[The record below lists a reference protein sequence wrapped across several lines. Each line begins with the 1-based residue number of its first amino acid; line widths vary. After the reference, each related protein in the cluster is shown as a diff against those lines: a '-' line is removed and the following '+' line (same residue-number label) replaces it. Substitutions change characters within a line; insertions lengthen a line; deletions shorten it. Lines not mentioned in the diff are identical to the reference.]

1 MAFLSEYTTAT
12 LSIKSLC
19 PDIRLNTV
27 KYYLLTIQKFS
38 ILGDKSPF
46 EKPISKAS
54 KYNHSNML
62 FQKYKSTEM
71 KFSLLTIIFL
81 LIADLTYGQVF
92 NATSDSSDYY
102 IDVDWTLP
110 VNPCLLN
117 GSGNQYNELTTQL
130 LKNGQQIDFTTYTAA
145 DLLAIYGPPEPAIA
159 RVLKINSDFIS
170 TNFDQDPFIQN
181 MNDYT
186 VEMWFKPY
194 NGSEDLYRF
203 QPNIKVRI
211 ENYNKIYIG
220 PNSINYSFA
229 PNSWYHI
236 AMVANQSSGN
246 TQVFV
251 NGSPVGTINSF
262 YPAKDIQS
270 IGDLDMLNFL
280 LGEFRLW
287 NVKRTPI
294 QISQNLVS
302 VSSLSANLVT
312 LFKYSFFT
320 NTFVD
325 QATSTDGLVQFLSY
339 QDNSHTFELFTFIPP
354 HQPIAGTLR
363 DFVGPNQ
370 NRNYAMLV
378 FDEYG
383 SPAGGCSTLA
393 DAGSTLPVRAPQ
405 AMTVS
410 TDLLDRIS
418 LSWKNK
424 SDLATSFKIYRDGNL
439 IHTIISNIG
448 KDSTFTFQD
457 VFSATNPLSIQSGKS
472 YSYTLEMSS
481 SHVNQSWD
489 YTFGIGKTLSL
500 DFLTSVNF
508 DNRVTMSW
516 LPAAENLIDK
526 YQIFRKNKLFSVL
539 QNSTTSFVDVR
550 PHFGDSILYEL
561 KLIKND
567 SIKAIFKN
575 KGFVAPNGSLSG
587 RVVTK
592 KDLFPVENVK
602 VKVKRLSNNKIDS
615 VLTNSL
621 GIFSFT
627 GLSYGLL
634 DSFELSAS
642 KSGHSFTYPTRVIT
656 LTAANFA
663 YNDAIILD
671 SFEYVNGSAINAVN
685 LFTVTVNNFQDHP
698 LQDQVKLEWELASNA
713 PSVFVDII
721 SNGKIIFNQVVSSAN
736 FPAGLQ
742 SSYLDKEGIPNEKT
756 KYEVRIYSIQGN
768 AVSAASKDSTV
779 FFPDVSKIPIGGFPS
794 NPEIINNN
802 LTGNVSLIWAHAS
815 TNIDGFRIYRNGSL
829 IVELPHTEFTYIDK
843 TAPFNVNLFYKIT
856 AIRKLNNRTY
866 ETKIP
871 TPANQSVFNL
881 GPMPQP
887 AAVNISILYENPSIQ
902 VFWDEPVD
910 LNSNT
915 NYTGYIIYRN
925 DEEIGRVHKTLFR
938 EFYDY
943 KGFGLT
949 NVVYKVSLYRA
960 IESGEIESG
969 KTTSSSV
976 NFPVLNAAVSG
987 FSTIVSNTNG
997 TIRLFWDDITPIGY
1011 NANGILLIDNND
1023 TIARLS
1029 KFATEFIHLPNT
1041 TGSHVYKLYL
1051 FSRYEGVEYLSSSF
1065 ASTTANITIAPG
1077 TLYAPQNFMAS
1088 RDLPNHV
1095 KLCWEYLDF
1104 VQSEFEIYRNEVPIA
1119 VLPVGSR
1126 SYYDYTADPFDHSI
1140 RYRVRA
1146 KRLGVFSKYVGAS
1159 ADIIDHKMIF
1169 GSVIDSNTGLGIENV
1184 NITLNGQLSAITNEA
1199 GYYSILVPNENLF
1212 FQLRATVNYLFQQRI
1227 ISVGNQDHYR
1237 EDFNFN
1243 LPQIFSYT
1251 SNAIIK
1257 YLGVDFDIYDLTG
1270 NVHWQPT
1277 NSNYDGV
1284 EVRRGVDIIATLD
1297 KSEGNMCVDSTAV
1310 PGIEYL
1316 YQIRTYID
1324 DPERG
1329 RLFTTYDENVNK
1341 RIEYPPL
1348 SPVINLTATPLINE
1362 NAVKIQWS
1370 HLYDHADG
1378 YEVTR
1383 NGTFIKVILK
1393 DNPYTFTDTTGTAA
1407 QQYTYTLRAYKII
1420 KNQIYYSTEE
1430 NVTVIY
1436 PSAAK
1441 VKNFVLTSPSL
1452 FNTINLGN
1460 AVIPPIKLLYY
1471 FNHVLL
1477 SWEYDGAA
1485 LDGFKIYR
1493 NDELIAVLPADS
1505 TSYKDYTGTPEN
1517 LETYSIEAIIKQN
1530 GVVNTSAKV
1539 HNSIYFPKL
1548 EQPYELTV
1556 IPRPAIGDVEVR
1568 WKYLSPGIDGFKI
1581 VNNQNDTIVIDK
1593 NITISSSIFSVYI
1606 DKATYPGPSAFYKI
1620 YAFSIRNGVEYLS
1633 DVTQINNV
1641 NYPVPPA
1648 VICSASDGT
1657 YDNAVEITWSY
1668 PLDANIDGFQIS
1680 RFGPGSLMKLVA
1692 IVSKGQRKYVED
1704 FTNINPQGQYLYIV
1718 RPVRIVNGSNVEY
1731 FGAFDVGWPG
1741 KVNDIELGQFD
1752 HTTQALDVAVDG
1764 QWKVV
1769 GFPLEGIGGLIRIYK
1784 FEDNIWNQTQQIA
1797 TSNPNSWFG
1806 RSVDI
1811 SGSIILVGEPFRD
1824 NGGVT
1829 GFFQGAAYTYR
1840 LGSNGIWQQ
1849 ERFINGPPT
1858 NSLFGS
1864 DVAIDGNRFVVSSL
1878 ITHDPNLP
1886 LVDLTY
1892 QKVIQ
1897 VFNIPNNCFSGACYT
1912 SIPVNLVYKSWM
1924 APPYWRPNSLG
1935 RSISLDGDK
1944 IVVGASYGTVT
1955 NGSIT
1960 TFVGGL
1966 AYYKIVGNSVTID
1979 TILLDN
1985 ANSGFGQSVSLKN
1998 GVLAVG
2004 ARDAEA
2010 PGGLHGGKV
2019 ELYRFQTQIAKWNKI
2034 QTIYSGSPAQL
2045 ANFGSDVKLSD
2056 GFLAIGEPNRPNNA
2070 SKLFLYKENTGSNL
2084 FEKVQSPEISDFNF
2098 REEFFD
2104 SGSPDKYAAS
2114 FGFSLDLSHNH
2125 LAVLAENT
2133 SYVFDLFP
2141 IKINNFTASDG
2152 TFTDTRLTWTISGCM
2167 GCPAGYIDSIRVY
2180 RDGSLIA
2187 RLPGTATT
2195 FFDNAGNLLPGV
2207 SEAVSGKEYIY
2218 EIAAKMNADFEYA
2231 TPKAFDTGYS
2241 KRKGKFS
2248 GQVLVLGT
2256 SSPVPGVTIHLM
2268 GVDSSDY
2275 TTYEYTTTTL
2285 SDGTFVINDI
2295 YVRGGNGIIY
2305 IAKASYQDH
2314 VIMATGGNTYLFTPN
2329 AFEKT
2334 NVIFF
2339 DQTAYVV
2346 TGRIYRQGSQCN
2358 LENITVKYFQS
2369 INGVESFIDSTR
2381 TDVNG
2386 LYSIV
2391 VKPTLNNLTQIRIS
2405 VDNLQKNQEM
2415 GDTSY
2420 VQYKFSP
2427 SSKIYNNFIN
2437 FALVHKQDFIDT
2449 LTYSITLSVENTCGN
2464 PIADQPILI
2473 RIGDLDGCYEY
2484 NVQTDEFGYINLNLP
2499 PKNYIMAVS
2508 GISGSGVTN
2517 YENAGVDFLKARP
2530 VFLNLLDLHQ
2540 AAGDDTLPHIAPVK
2554 FVYHRAVSFAYTTSF
2569 NRFLCNDMQQPAI
2582 IRQGDGHSI
2591 VFILSENH
2599 RPGENCEVSD
2609 GYLIIRNSGAQK
2621 IVDTLYSQNGNF
2633 QTYLFRGGQPN
2644 LVPPH
2649 VLSISIQYF
2658 SDQGSLLGEKIIP
2671 IIVEGQRQ
2679 LPGTGVITDALTNDA
2694 GDLLMPL
2701 LVLRDPPGDGSYSS
2715 IQSGTT
2721 INKSL
2726 AFDSETTGSLGF
2738 FLDGTAA
2745 FMGGGAFGILTTG
2758 VGGGSTNSFAADF
2771 SFTTSQTFATS
2782 DSEDAIGRDANIIV
2796 GAGVSSL
2803 YGLSQLLTFE
2813 NNCTPKKEE
2822 KISFG
2827 IGGFSTTFGYTVRF
2841 IENLIQ
2847 EYKSDS
2853 IEVEMNLISL
2863 LRPDGSIY
2871 TKDEARL
2878 FFSSKIESWQQ
2889 MLHYHDVETVPHYV
2903 LCSDFSYRDSLSV
2916 NAIALYDQWRNG
2928 FCNLIG
2934 SYDGD
2939 VFTMDESIEWT
2950 PAIVAAY
2957 NNTIAFT
2964 DEIKGYYLNP
2974 IDDGDLGL
2982 SNKEITANNLSIT
2995 NQYHNTM
3002 GNLAKS
3008 AEVFDFSGGVNFER
3022 TISTQQSSST
3032 SKSFS
3037 RFFYLDAAFGAA
3049 IKAKL
3054 DLGIGVISNTVDI
3067 EAKIGVKVTTNA
3079 SISIS
3084 KSQAESNEA
3093 TISYHIYDDDP
3104 EDQIAFIA
3112 IQAPLQDQTPFF
3124 IRLGGLSSCP
3134 QEEALTINQD
3144 NAPLWIDDPEMGVII
3159 DPLSGAST
3167 ANPPPVYDVAIGNAA
3182 IFQVKLSQVNGP
3194 TNLARDATV
3203 FLDLTSN
3210 PNGAIIKIGGS
3221 NLNIV
3226 SPTFSLPATGS
3237 VIQSLTVERPQGTPF
3252 YNFSGLRI
3260 GIRPA
3265 CGGEAKYITL
3275 DVNFKSPCSKV
3286 SITKPFDG
3294 LVVRRINPNIP
3305 NNREVIPIEIRD
3317 YQSANQNLAHIQL
3330 QYKRIGAGLDWQ
3342 NVPGGLVNRQ
3352 TLVISDAG
3360 LANGQDP
3367 LYLFEWDIT
3376 GNYNLYPDGEYRVRA
3391 LAFCGVNG
3399 AEYSNESQVTLARSA
3414 LLVTGYPEP
3423 ADGIWTPGDE
3433 ISVSYS
3439 TDIDCGVY
3447 NTTGSIQNYVTLMDL
3462 TTMMPVTFTH
3472 ICQNNKLTLI
3482 PIGPMT
3488 LYDGHELRATYN
3500 NIKNI
3505 IGNIAQNVV
3514 WDFNVVTQQ
3523 VDWAEKV
3530 INVIVYENEIKTI
3543 NTALFNTAG
3552 LIVNNLTLSG
3562 GQSWLTANPAFG
3574 AVFGVPV
3581 NGLNVALTFDGNNL
3595 VAGNYT
3601 TTVTVNG
3608 MMGRNPSLIL
3618 NVQVIKPI
3626 PTFPID
3632 PSFTD
3637 SMTLVANWSF
3647 LNPYQPS
3654 TDLNDIIQVYKDGQ
3668 FRGQGK
3674 LQNQGSFYFAN
3685 IKIFGNASDEG
3696 GLLDFVIW
3704 NSDEGIAYQPVFN
3717 STWLPIPFQGG
3728 PGSSRGQLSNPEILR
3743 VDNDIYQFRRKIYV
3757 DSMNINGIKDG
3768 LSWATAFNKLEHG
3781 IAVANATDTIWMAKG
3796 TYYPSVGD
3804 RNASFIVN
3812 KSIAILGG
3820 FQSGM
3825 TSPSQRTGNDE
3836 TRLSGN
3842 IGIKATD
3849 SDNSYHVMETSG
3861 TGILLDMITL
3871 RDGMADGLT
3880 DNNDSGSC
3888 LYNTGTITLTNC
3900 IMDNGAATNKG
3911 TLMYNSGNI
3920 TINGGV
3926 FYIPNAGI
3934 ISNLYNAT
3942 GASITISQNVSILKR

>member
-1 MAFLSEYTTAT
+1 M
-12 LSIKSLC
+12 
-19 PDIRLNTV
+19 
-27 KYYLLTIQKFS
+27 
-38 ILGDKSPF
+38 
-46 EKPISKAS
+46 
-54 KYNHSNML
+54 
-62 FQKYKSTEM
+62 YKSKEM
-71 KFSLLTIIFL
+71 KFSVLTIIFL
-81 LIADLTYGQVF
+81 FIADLTYGQVF
-92 NATSDSSDYY
+92 IATSDSSDYY

-130 LKNGQQIDFTTYTAA
+130 LKNGQQIDFTTYNAA
-145 DLLAIYGPPEPAIA
+145 ELAAIYGPPEPGIA
-159 RVLKINSDFIS
+159 YVLKINNDFIS
-170 TNFDQDPFIQN
+170 TNFGTDPFIQN

-186 VEMWFKPY
+186 VEMWFKPH
-194 NGSEDLYRF
+194 NGSEDLYRI

-211 ENYNKIYIG
+211 ENYNKIFIG
-220 PNSINYSFA
+220 PNSINYSFV

-251 NGSPVGTINSF
+251 NGTSVGTINSF
-262 YPAKDIQS
+262 HPAKDIQS
-270 IGDLDMLNFL
+270 IGDIFKQNFL

-294 QISQNLVS
+294 QIFQSLQDLYGNLS
-302 VSSLSANLVT
+302 NLVT
-312 LFKYSFFT
+312 RFKANNAGNSFID
-320 NTFVD
+320 V
-325 QATSTDGLVQFLSY
+325 ATSNDGIAQILTYSN
-339 QDNSHTFELFTFIPP
+339 DSRTFEPFTYIPP
-354 HQPIAGTLR
+354 YKPITGNLR

-370 NRNYAMLV
+370 NRNYAMLI

-383 SPAGGCSTLA
+383 IPAGGCSTLM

-439 IHTIISNIG
+439 IHTITSNIG
-448 KDSTFTFQD
+448 KDSTFTFHD
-457 VFSATNPLSIQSGKS
+457 VFSAANPLSIQSGKP
-472 YSYTLEMSS
+472 YTYTLQMSS
-481 SHVNQSWD
+481 SHVSQSWD
-489 YTFGIGKTLSL
+489 YPFGIGKTLSV
-500 DFLTSVNF
+500 DFLTSDTF
-508 DNRVTMSW
+508 DDRVTMSW
-516 LPAAENLIDK
+516 LPAAGNLIDK
-526 YQIFRKNKLFSVL
+526 YQIFRKNKLFSVR
-539 QNSTTSFVDVR
+539 QNNETSFVDVR

-567 SIKAIFKN
+567 SIKAIFKD

-587 RVVTK
+587 RVITK
-592 KDLFPVENVK
+592 KDFFPVENVK
-602 VKVKRLSNNKIDS
+602 VKVKRLSNGKIDS
-615 VLTNSL
+615 LLTNAS
-621 GIFSFT
+621 GVFAFT
-627 GLSYGLL
+627 DLSYGIL

-642 KSGHSFTYPTRVIT
+642 KPGHSFTYPTRVIT

-671 SFEYVNGSAINAVN
+671 SFEYVNGSAINTVN
-685 LFTVTVNNFQDHP
+685 LFTATADTT
-698 LQDQVKLEWELASNA
+698 QDQVVLQWNLASNA

-721 SNGKIIFNQVVSSAN
+721 RNGKIIFNEVVTSAN

-742 SSYLDKEGIPNEKT
+742 SSYLDEDGVPKEET

-779 FFPDVSKIPIGGFPS
+779 FFPDVSKIPIGGFIT
-794 NPEIINNN
+794 NPETISSN
-802 LTGNVSLIWAHAS
+802 LTGNVSLNWGHTS
-815 TNIDGFRIYRNGSL
+815 TNIDGFRIYLNDSL
-829 IVELPHTEFTYIDK
+829 IVELPDTVFAFIDK

-856 AIRKLNNRTY
+856 AIRKLNDRTY

-871 TPANQSVFNL
+871 TPSNQNVINL
-881 GPMPQP
+881 GPMPKP
-887 AAVNISILYENPSIQ
+887 AAINFLFFSNDPSIR
-902 VFWDEPVD
+902 VSWDEPVD
-910 LNSNT
+910 LNNNT

-925 DEEIGRVHKTLFR
+925 DEEIARRHKSLPSFIN
-938 EFYDY
+938 DY
-943 KGFGLT
+943 EGFGLT
-949 NVVYKVSLYRA
+949 NIVYKVSLYRA
-960 IESGEIESG
+960 MESGEIESD
-969 KTTSSSV
+969 KTSSTSV
-976 NFPVLNAAVSG
+976 NFPMLTAVHDN
-987 FSTIVSNTNG
+987 FSATPNNTNG
-997 TIRLFWDDITPIGY
+997 TIHLTWDIGIGQGF
-1011 NANGILLIDNND
+1011 NINGILLIDND
-1023 TIARLS
+1023 VEIARLS
-1029 KFATEFIHLPNT
+1029 LITTQFIHLPNT
-1041 TGSHVYKLYL
+1041 SGVHNYKLYL
-1051 FSRYEGVEYLSSSF
+1051 YSLYEGVEYLSSSF

-1104 VQSEFEIYRNEVPIA
+1104 IQSEFEIYRNEVLIA

-1146 KRLGVFSKYVGAS
+1146 KLQGVFSKYVGAS
-1159 ADIIDHKMIF
+1159 ADIIGYKMVF
-1169 GSVIDSNTGLGIENV
+1169 GTVINSNTGLGIKNV
-1184 NITLNGQLSAITNEA
+1184 SIWLNLYAQNLYAITNEA
-1199 GYYSILVPNENLF
+1199 GYYSFLVPNEYLNTILI
-1212 FQLRATVNYLFQQRI
+1212 ATVIGSGSRVRNI
-1227 ISVGNQDHYR
+1227 IFGEADHYR
-1237 EDFNFN
+1237 EDF
-1243 LPQIFSYT
+1243 IFEFPEEFPYT
-1251 SNAIIK
+1251 SNAVIK
-1257 YLGVDFDIYDLTG
+1257 YLDVDIDIYDLTG
-1270 NVHWQPT
+1270 NIHWQPT

-1324 DPERG
+1324 DPEKG
-1329 RLFTTYDENVNK
+1329 RIFTDYDENVNK

-1378 YEVTR
+1378 YEITR
-1383 NGTFIKVILK
+1383 NGIFIKQILK
-1393 DNPYTFTDTTGTAA
+1393 DNPYSFTDTTGTAA

-1420 KNQIYYSTEE
+1420 NNEIYFSTEE

-1452 FNTINLGN
+1452 FNTVSLGS

-1477 SWEYDGAA
+1477 TWEYDGAA
-1485 LDGFKIYR
+1485 LEGFKIYR

-1505 TSYKDYTGTPEN
+1505 TSYKDYAGTPETD
-1517 LETYSIEAIIKQN
+1517 ETYSIEAIIKQN
-1530 GVVNTSAKV
+1530 GVINTSAKV
-1539 HNSIYFPKL
+1539 NNGITFPKL
-1548 EQPYELTV
+1548 EQPYDMSVT
-1556 IPRPAIGDVEVR
+1556 PRPAIGDVEVR

-1581 VNNQNDTIVIDK
+1581 VNAQYDTVVIDK
-1593 NITISSSIFSVYI
+1593 DIIISSSIFSVHI

-1620 YAFSIRNGVEYLS
+1620 YAFSKRNGVEYLS
-1633 DVTQINNV
+1633 SVTQINDV
-1641 NYPVPPA
+1641 NYPEPPP
-1648 VICSASDGT
+1648 VTCSASDGT
-1657 YDNAVEITWSY
+1657 YDNAVEITWTY
-1668 PLDANIDGFQIS
+1668 PLDANIDSFQIS
-1680 RFGPGSLMKLVA
+1680 RFGPGLILTSVA
-1692 IVSKGQRKYVED
+1692 TVSKGQRKYVED
-1704 FTNINPQGQYLYIV
+1704 FININPQGNYNYFI
-1718 RPVRIVNGSNVEY
+1718 RPVRIVNGSNVAYNLWTLDE
-1731 FGAFDVGWPG
+1731 GWPG
-1741 KVNDIELGQFD
+1741 KG
-1752 HTTQALDVAVDG
+1752 AL
-1764 QWKVV
+1764 
-1769 GFPLEGIGGLIRIYK
+1769 
-1784 FEDNIWNQTQQIA
+1784 NA
-1797 TSNPNSWFG
+1797 TAP
-1806 RSVDI
+1806 I
-1811 SGSIILVGEPFRD
+1811 TSILD
-1824 NGGVT
+1824 NGGVSVDKEWMVIGKPGENGFGTTHIYKYENSTWIEKQSFQAVSPVNFGFSTDISDSLLVVGGPQFNGGSGAFNIYKLGLNSTWDYLTFRT
-1829 GFFQGAAYTYR
+1829 GNIA
-1840 LGSNGIWQQ
+1840 NG
-1849 ERFINGPPT
+1849 
-1858 NSLFGS
+1858 LFGK
-1864 DVAIDGNRFVVSSL
+1864 DVAINNNRIAVIQNSANSTPNQNVFKNSLRVFEVQPGCGASACEIPVDSIYLTGMEHWSVGTPNSVDIIGEDIFVGFPFAANIENISNIIPSAGLVAHYKIDAGSVKLKQIIS
-1878 ITHDPNLP
+1878 DVP
-1886 LVDLTY
+1886 LVP
-1892 QKVIQ
+1892 K
-1897 VFNIPNNCFSGACYT
+1897 F
-1912 SIPVNLVYKSWM
+1912 
-1924 APPYWRPNSLG
+1924 
-1935 RSISLDGDK
+1935 
-1944 IVVGASYGTVT
+1944 
-1955 NGSIT
+1955 
-1960 TFVGGL
+1960 
-1966 AYYKIVGNSVTID
+1966 
-1979 TILLDN
+1979 
-1985 ANSGFGQSVSLKN
+1985 FGWDVEMSN
-1998 GVLAVG
+1998 GVLAIGSFLGTAPNG
-2004 ARDAEA
+2004 AD
-2010 PGGLHGGKV
+2010 GGKV
-2019 ELYRFQTQIAKWNKI
+2019 SLYRYNPTPQKWEKFQTLFAD
-2034 QTIYSGSPAQL
+2034 SPLQSA
-2045 ANFGSDVKLSD
+2045 AFGYAIKMNNNN
-2056 GFLAIGEPNRPNNA
+2056 LAISEYNRPNNGH
-2070 SKLFLYKENTGSNL
+2070 KFYLFQENTNTNL
-2084 FEKVQSPEISDFNF
+2084 FEIIQSPNASNSNY
-2098 REEFFD
+2098 RPEFFD
-2104 SGSPDKYAAS
+2104 SGSPDIYQTG
-2114 FGFSLDLSHNH
+2114 FGWKFDLSDNH
-2125 LAVLAENT
+2125 LAIGSN
-2133 SYVFDLFP
+2133 SNIYPFDLYP
-2141 IKINNFTASDG
+2141 IKINSFTASDG
-2152 TFTDTRLTWTISGCM
+2152 TFTDTRLTWMISCL
-2167 GCPAGYIDSIRVY
+2167 GCPADYIDSIRVY

-2187 RLPGTATT
+2187 LVPGTATS

-2207 SEAVSGKEYIY
+2207 PEAVSGKEYIY
-2218 EIAAKMNADFEYA
+2218 EIAAKINADFEYA
-2231 TPKAFDTGYS
+2231 TPKAFEKGYS

-2248 GQVLVLGT
+2248 GQVLVFGT
-2256 SSPVPGVTIHLM
+2256 SSPVPGVTIHLV
-2268 GVDSSDY
+2268 GVDSTDY

-2285 SDGTFVINDI
+2285 SDGTFVINGI
-2295 YVRGGNGIIY
+2295 YVGGMNGIIY
-2305 IAKASYQDH
+2305 HAEANYQDH
-2314 VIMATGGNTYLFTPN
+2314 EIVATGGNTYLFTPN

-2334 NVIFF
+2334 NVLFF
-2339 DQTAYVV
+2339 DQTAYVA
-2346 TGRIYRQGSQCN
+2346 TGRIYSQGSQCN
-2358 LENITVKYFQS
+2358 LENITVKYYQS
-2369 INGVESFIDSTR
+2369 INGVESFIDSTK

-2405 VDNLQKNQEM
+2405 VDNLQENQE

-2420 VQYKFSP
+2420 VQYQFSP

-2437 FALVHKQDFIDT
+2437 FAIVHEQDFVDT

-2464 PIADQPILI
+2464 AIANQPILI
-2473 RIGDLDGCYEY
+2473 RIGDLEGCYEY
-2484 NVQTDEFGYINLNLP
+2484 NVETDDNGYINLDLP

-2508 GISGSGVTN
+2508 GIVGSGVTN

-2530 VFLNLLDLHQ
+2530 VFLNLLDIHQ

-2569 NRFLCNDMQQPAI
+2569 DRFLCNDTQQPAI

-2591 VFILSENH
+2591 DFILSENH
-2599 RPGENCEVSD
+2599 RPGESCEVSE
-2609 GYLIIRNSGAQK
+2609 GYLIIRNSGAQNA
-2621 IVDTLYSQNGNF
+2621 VDTIYSQNGNF
-2633 QTYLFRGGQPN
+2633 PTYVFTGGQPN

-2649 VLSISIQYF
+2649 VLAISIQYF

-2726 AFDSETTGSLGF
+2726 AFDAEDSGSLGF

-2745 FMGGGAFGILTTG
+2745 VMGGGAFGMLTTG
-2758 VGGGSTNSFAADF
+2758 VGGGSTNNFVADF

-2782 DSEDAIGRDANIIV
+2782 DSEDAVGRDANIIV

-2813 NNCTPKKEE
+2813 NNCIPKKEE

-2827 IGGFSTTFGYTVRF
+2827 IGGFSTTFGYTVSF

-2853 IEVEMNLISL
+2853 IEVEMDAIKL
-2863 LRPDGSIY
+2863 LRPDGSLY

-2878 FFSSKIESWQQ
+2878 FFASKIESWQQ

-2916 NAIALYDQWRNG
+2916 NAIALYDQWKNG
-2928 FCNLIG
+2928 FCNMIG

-2939 VFTMDESIEWT
+2939 EFTMDESIEWT
-2950 PAIVAAY
+2950 PAIIAAY

-2995 NQYHNTM
+2995 NQYHNTL

-3008 AEVFDFSGGVNFER
+3008 AEVFDFSGGVNFDR
-3022 TISTQQSSST
+3022 TVTTQQSSST

-3037 RFFYLDAAFGAA
+3037 RFFYLDGAFGGV

-3054 DLGIGVISNTVDI
+3054 DLGIAIITNSVDI
-3067 EAKIGVKVTTNA
+3067 DTKVGVKVTSNA

-3093 TISYHIYDDDP
+3093 TISYHVYDDDP

-3112 IQAPLQDQTPFF
+3112 LQAPLQDQTPFF

-3134 QEEALTINQD
+3134 QEEALTVNQD
-3144 NAPLWIDDPEMGVII
+3144 NAPLWIDDPEMSIII
-3159 DPLSGAST
+3159 DPVTGAST
-3167 ANPPPVYDVAIGNAA
+3167 TNPPPVYDVAIGNAA

-3194 TNLARDATV
+3194 TNLTRDATV

-3221 NLNIV
+3221 DLNIV
-3226 SPTFSLPATGS
+3226 SPTFSLPASGS
-3237 VIQSLTVERPQGTPF
+3237 IIQSLTVERPLGTPF
-3252 YNFSGLRI
+3252 YDFSGLRI
-3260 GIRPA
+3260 GIQPA

-3275 DVNFKSPCSKV
+3275 DVNFKSPCSNV

-3294 LVVRRINPNIP
+3294 LVIRRINPNIP

-3317 YQSANQNLAHIQL
+3317 YQSANQNLAYIQL

-3342 NVPGGLVNRQ
+3342 NVPGGLIIRQ
-3352 TLVISDAG
+3352 TLVVSDAG
-3360 LANGQDP
+3360 LSNGQDP
-3367 LYLFEWDIT
+3367 LYFFEWDIT
-3376 GNYNLYPDGEYRVRA
+3376 GNYNLYPDGEYKVRA

-3399 AEYSNESQVTLARSA
+3399 VEYSNESQITLARSP
-3414 LLVTGYPEP
+3414 LFVTGYPEP
-3423 ADGIWTPGDE
+3423 ADGIWTPGNE

-3439 TDIDCGVY
+3439 TDIDCGILNV
-3447 NTTGSIQNYVTLMDL
+3447 TDSIQNYVTLMDL
-3462 TTMMPVTFTH
+3462 TTMMPVAFTH
-3472 ICQNNKLTLI
+3472 ICQNNKLTLV
-3482 PIGPMT
+3482 PVGPMS
-3488 LYDGHELRATYN
+3488 LYDGHELRATYH

-3505 IGNIAQNVV
+3505 VGNIAENVI
-3514 WDFNVVTQQ
+3514 WDFDVVTQL
-3523 VDWAEKV
+3523 VDWAEDV
-3530 INVIVYENEIKTI
+3530 INVTMYENEIKTI
-3543 NTALFNTAG
+3543 HTALFNTAG
-3552 LIVNNLTLSG
+3552 MIVNNLTLAG
-3562 GQSWLTANPAFG
+3562 GQLWLTANPAFG
-3574 AVFGVPV
+3574 STFGVPV
-3581 NGLNVALTFDGNNL
+3581 NGLNVAFTFDANNL

-3608 MMGRNPSLIL
+3608 MIGRNPSLIV

-3626 PTFPID
+3626 PTFPIN

-3647 LNPYQPS
+3647 LNPYNPS
-3654 TDLNDIIQVYKDGQ
+3654 TDINDIIQVYKDGQ
-3668 FRGQGK
+3668 FRGQGQ

-3696 GLLDFVIW
+3696 ELLDFVVW
-3704 NSDEGIAYQPVFN
+3704 NSDQAIAYQPVFN
-3717 STWLPIPFQGG
+3717 STWLPILFQGG

-3743 VDNDIYQFRRKIYV
+3743 VDNDIFQFRNIIYV
-3757 DSMNINGIKDG
+3757 DSLNVNGVKDG
-3768 LSWATAFNKLEHG
+3768 LSWATAFNKLEDG
-3781 IAVANATDTIWMAKG
+3781 IAVANASDTIWVAKG

-3804 RNASFIVN
+3804 RNASYIVD

-3825 TSPSQRTGNDE
+3825 TSASQRTGNDE
-3836 TRLSGN
+3836 TKLSGN
-3842 IGIKATD
+3842 IGIKATN
-3849 SDNSYHVMETSG
+3849 SDNSYHVIETSG
-3861 TGILLDMITL
+3861 TGIILDRITL

-3888 LYNTGTITLTNC
+3888 LYNIGTIILKNC
-3900 IMDNGAATNKG
+3900 KMDNGAATVRG
-3911 TLMYNSGNI
+3911 TLMYNAGNI
-3920 TINGGV
+3920 FINGGV
-3926 FYIPNAGI
+3926 FYIPTGGT
-3934 ISNLYNAT
+3934 ISNIYNAN
-3942 GASITISQNVSILKR
+3942 GASITISQNVSILKN

>member
-1 MAFLSEYTTAT
+1 M
-12 LSIKSLC
+12 
-19 PDIRLNTV
+19 
-27 KYYLLTIQKFS
+27 
-38 ILGDKSPF
+38 
-46 EKPISKAS
+46 
-54 KYNHSNML
+54 
-62 FQKYKSTEM
+62 YKSTEM
-71 KFSLLTIIFL
+71 KFSVLTILFL
-81 LIADLTYGQVF
+81 LIADLTYGQIF

-102 IDVDWTLP
+102 IDVNWKFL
-110 VNPCLLN
+110 VAPCLLD

-130 LKNGQQIDFTTYTAA
+130 LKDGQQIDFTTYTSD
-145 DLLAIYGPPEPAIA
+145 DLLAIYGPPEPDINY
-159 RVLKINSDFIS
+159 VLRINSDFIS
-170 TNFDQDPFIQN
+170 TNFGSDPFIQN

-186 VEMWFKPY
+186 VEMWFKPH
-194 NGSEDLYRF
+194 NGIEDLFRIM
-203 QPNIKVRI
+203 PNIKVRI
-211 ENYNKIYIG
+211 ENYNKIFIG
-220 PNSINYSFA
+220 PNSIDYKFVPFSD
-229 PNSWYHI
+229 YHI

-251 NGSPVGTINSF
+251 NGIFAGTINSF
-262 YPAKDIQS
+262 HPAKDIQS
-270 IGDLDMLNFL
+270 IGDFGKPNFL

-287 NVKRTPI
+287 NAKRTPF
-294 QISQNLVS
+294 QILQNLQTVNPNS
-302 VSSLSANLVT
+302 TNLVT
-312 LFKYSFFT
+312 LFKS
-320 NTFVD
+320 NIAGNNFVD
-325 QATSTDGLVQFLSY
+325 FAFSSDGLAQNLSY
-339 QDNSHTFELFTFIPP
+339 SNNSRTFEPFTYFPP
-354 HQPIAGTLR
+354 YQPIEGTLR

-370 NRNYAMLV
+370 NHNYVMLIY
-378 FDEYG
+378 DEYG
-383 SPAGGCSTLA
+383 IPGPCPPLSDS
-393 DAGSTLPVRAPQ
+393 GSTLPVRAPQ

-424 SDLATSFKIYRDGNL
+424 SDLATSFKIFRDGNL
-439 IHTIISNIG
+439 IHTITSNIG
-448 KDSTFTFQD
+448 KDSTFTFHD
-457 VFSATNPLSIQSGKS
+457 VFSAANPLSIQSGKP
-472 YSYTLEMSS
+472 YTYTLQMSS

-489 YTFGIGKTLSL
+489 YTFGIGKTLSV
-500 DFLTSVNF
+500 DFLTSDNF
-508 DNRVTMSW
+508 DDRVTMSW
-516 LPAAENLIDK
+516 LPAAGNLIDK
-526 YQIFRKNKLFSVL
+526 YQIFRKNKLYSVK
-539 QNSTTSFVDVR
+539 QNNDTSFVDVR

-567 SIKAIFKN
+567 SIKAIFKD

-587 RVVTK
+587 RVITK
-592 KDLFPVENVK
+592 KDFFPVENVK
-602 VKVKRLSNNKIDS
+602 VKVKRLSNGKIDS
-615 VLTNSL
+615 LLTNAS
-621 GIFSFT
+621 GVFAFT
-627 GLSYGLL
+627 DLSYGIL

-642 KSGHSFTYPTRVIT
+642 KPGHSFTYPTRVIT

-671 SFEYVNGSAINAVN
+671 SFEYVNGSAINTVN
-685 LFTVTVNNFQDHP
+685 LFTATADTT
-698 LQDQVKLEWELASNA
+698 QDQVVLQWNLASNA

-721 SNGKIIFNQVVSSAN
+721 RNGKIIFNEVVTSAN

-742 SSYLDKEGIPNEKT
+742 SSYLDEDGVPKEET

-779 FFPDVSKIPIGGFPS
+779 FFPDVSKIPPIYGFSSTTETMS
-794 NPEIINNN
+794 NNM
-802 LTGNVSLIWAHAS
+802 TGNVLLTWLHTS
-815 TNIDGFRIYRNGSL
+815 TNIDGFRLYRNDSL
-829 IVELPHTEFTYIDK
+829 IVELPDTVFTFIDK
-843 TAPFNVNLFYKIT
+843 TAPFDTNLFYEIT
-856 AIRKLNNRTY
+856 AIRKINDRTF

-871 TPANQSVFNL
+871 TNTNQAPVNL
-881 GPMPQP
+881 GPMPKP
-887 AAVNISILYENPSIQ
+887 LTVYISIFYETPSIQ
-902 VFWDEPVD
+902 VFWDEPVN
-910 LNSNT
+910 LNNNT

-925 DEEIGRVHKTLFR
+925 NEEIGRVPKEHFR

-949 NVVYKVSLYRA
+949 NVVYRVSLYRA
-960 IESGEIESG
+960 MESGEIESD
-969 KTTSSSV
+969 KTTSTSV

-987 FSTIVSNTNG
+987 FSTIVNNTNG
-997 TIRLFWDDITPIGY
+997 TIHLLWDDITPIGF
-1011 NANGILLIDNND
+1011 NATGILLIDNND

-1029 KFATEFIHLPNT
+1029 KFATEFIHVPNT
-1041 TGSHVYKLYL
+1041 SGSHVYKLYL
-1051 FSRYEGVEYLSSSF
+1051 FSLYEGVEYLSSSF
-1065 ASTTANITIAPG
+1065 ASTTANITIATG

-1104 VQSEFEIYRNEVPIA
+1104 VQSEFEIYRNQVLIA

-1146 KRLGVFSKYVGAS
+1146 KIQGVFSKYVGAS
-1159 ADIIDHKMIF
+1159 ADIIDYKMIF
-1169 GSVIDSNTGLGIENV
+1169 GSVTDSNTGLGIENV
-1184 NITLNGQLSAITNEA
+1184 IITLNGQLSAITNEA
-1199 GYYSILVPNENLF
+1199 GYYSILVPNEYPF

-1227 ISVGNQDHYR
+1227 ILVGDQDHYR

-1243 LPQIFSYT
+1243 SPQIFPYT
-1251 SNAIIK
+1251 SNAVIK
-1257 YLGVDFDIYDLTG
+1257 YLDVDIDIYDLTG
-1270 NVHWQPT
+1270 NIHWQAS
-1277 NSNYDGV
+1277 NGNYDGV
-1284 EVRRGVDIIATLD
+1284 EVRRGVDLIATLD

-1329 RLFTTYDENVNK
+1329 RIFTTYDVNENK
-1341 RIEYPPL
+1341 RILNPPL

-1378 YEVTR
+1378 YAITR
-1383 NGTFIKVILK
+1383 NGIFIKEILK

-1420 KNQIYYSTEE
+1420 NNEIYFSTEE

-1452 FNTINLGN
+1452 FNTVSLGS
-1460 AVIPPIKLLYY
+1460 AVVPPIKPLYY

-1485 LDGFKIYR
+1485 LEGFKIYR

-1505 TSYKDYTGTPEN
+1505 TSYKDYAGTPETD
-1517 LETYSIEAIIKQN
+1517 ETYSIEAIIKQN

-1539 HNSIYFPKL
+1539 NNSITFPKL
-1548 EQPYELTV
+1548 EQPYDMSVT
-1556 IPRPAIGDVEVR
+1556 PRPAIGDVEVR

-1581 VNNQNDTIVIDK
+1581 VNAQYDTVVIDK
-1593 NITISSSIFSVYI
+1593 DIIISSSIFSVHI
-1606 DKATYPGPSAFYKI
+1606 DKATYPGPAFFYKI
-1620 YAFSIRNGVEYLS
+1620 YAFSKRNGVEYLS
-1633 DVTQINNV
+1633 SVTQINNA
-1641 NYPVPPA
+1641 NYPEPPA
-1648 VICSASDGT
+1648 VTCSASDGT
-1657 YDNAVEITWSY
+1657 YYNAVEITWTY
-1668 PLDANIDGFQIS
+1668 PLDANIDSFQIS
-1680 RFGPGSLMKLVA
+1680 RLGPGFYNTSVA
-1692 IVSKGQRKYVED
+1692 TVSKGQRKYVED
-1704 FTNINPQGQYLYIV
+1704 FTNINPQGGYVYYV
-1718 RPVRIVNGSNVEY
+1718 RPVRIVYGSNVAY
-1731 FGAFDVGWPG
+1731 DQFIPDVGWPG
-1741 KVNDIELGQFD
+1741 KDDLNSTAPI
-1752 HTTQALDVAVDG
+1752 
-1764 QWKVV
+1764 
-1769 GFPLEGIGGLIRIYK
+1769 
-1784 FEDNIWNQTQQIA
+1784 
-1797 TSNPNSWFG
+1797 TS
-1806 RSVDI
+1806 
-1811 SGSIILVGEPFRD
+1811 ILD
-1824 NGGVT
+1824 NGGVSVDKDWMVIGKPGEN
-1829 GFFQGAAYTYR
+1829 GFGKTHIYKYENSTWIEKQSFPAFSAVNFGFSTDISDSLLVVGAPTFPDKGAFNVYK
-1840 LGSNGIWQQ
+1840 LGANSTWDYLTFYAGGTN
-1849 ERFINGPPT
+1849 N
-1858 NSLFGS
+1858 NSLGK
-1864 DVAIDGNRFVVSSL
+1864 DVAISNNRIAVMGS
-1878 ITHDPNLP
+1878 
-1886 LVDLTY
+1886 Y
-1892 QKVIQ
+1892 QFWSPSQ
-1897 VFNIPNNCFSGACYT
+1897 NVF
-1912 SIPVNLVYKSWM
+1912 K
-1924 APPYWRPNSLG
+1924 NSLRVFEIPPG
-1935 RSISLDGDK
+1935 CNASGCVQEFPVDSIYLNGMENWTVDRAESID
-1944 IVVGASYGTVT
+1944 IVGEDIFIGFPNATNNSIGVTTGLVGH
-1955 NGSIT
+1955 
-1960 TFVGGL
+1960 
-1966 AYYKIVGNSVTID
+1966 YKIEGGIVRLKHIIPGNASFPD
-1979 TILLDN
+1979 YFGLDVEM
-1985 ANSGFGQSVSLKN
+1985 AN
-1998 GVLAVG
+1998 GVLAIGSSHG
-2004 ARDAEA
+2004 AA
-2010 PGGLHGGKV
+2010 PNGIHSGKV
-2019 ELYRFQTQIAKWNKI
+2019 TLYRFGPINNNPPAWYAFQTLYPDVPVHHGFFGR
-2034 QTIYSGSPAQL
+2034 TIKMNG
-2045 ANFGSDVKLSD
+2045 NN
-2056 GFLAIGEPNRPNNA
+2056 LAISEYNRPNNG
-2070 SKLFLYKENTGSNL
+2070 SNFYLFKENPNTNL
-2084 FEKVQSPEISDFNF
+2084 FEILQSPNPGNSNY
-2098 REEFFD
+2098 RPEFFD
-2104 SGSPDKYAAS
+2104 SGSPDIYQTG
-2114 FGFSLDLSHNH
+2114 FGNKFDISDNH
-2125 LAVLAENT
+2125 LAIGSNSNV
-2133 SYVFDLFP
+2133 YPFDLFP
-2141 IKINNFTASDG
+2141 VKIINFTASDG
-2152 TFTDTRLTWTISGCM
+2152 TFNDTKLSWNIDDCL
-2167 GCPAGYIDSIRVY
+2167 GCPVDYIDSIRVY
-2180 RDGSLIA
+2180 RNASLIA
-2187 RLPGTATT
+2187 LVPGTATS

-2207 SEAVSGKEYIY
+2207 PEAVSGKEYIY
-2218 EIAAKMNADFEYA
+2218 EIAAKINADFEYA
-2231 TPKAFDTGYS
+2231 TPKAFEKGYS

-2248 GQVLVLGT
+2248 GQVLVFGT
-2256 SSPVPGVTIHLM
+2256 SSPVPGVTIHLV
-2268 GVDSSDY
+2268 GVDSTDY

-2285 SDGTFVINDI
+2285 SDGTFVINGI
-2295 YVRGGNGIIY
+2295 YVGGMNGIIY
-2305 IAKASYQDH
+2305 HAEANYQDH
-2314 VIMATGGNTYLFTPN
+2314 EIVATGGNTYLFTPN

-2334 NVIFF
+2334 NVLFF
-2339 DQTAYVV
+2339 DQTAYVA
-2346 TGRIYRQGSQCN
+2346 TGRIYSQGSQCN
-2358 LENITVKYFQS
+2358 LENITVKYYQS
-2369 INGVESFIDSTR
+2369 INGVESFIDSTK

-2405 VDNLQKNQEM
+2405 VDNLQENQE

-2420 VQYKFSP
+2420 VQYQFSP

-2437 FALVHKQDFIDT
+2437 FAIVHEQDFVDT

-2464 PIADQPILI
+2464 AIANQPILI
-2473 RIGDLDGCYEY
+2473 RIGDLEGCYEY
-2484 NVQTDEFGYINLNLP
+2484 NVETDDNGYINLDLP

-2508 GISGSGVTN
+2508 GIVGSGVTN

-2530 VFLNLLDLHQ
+2530 VFLNLLDIHQ

-2569 NRFLCNDMQQPAI
+2569 DRFLCNDTQQPAI

-2591 VFILSENH
+2591 DFILSENH
-2599 RPGENCEVSD
+2599 RPGESCEVSE
-2609 GYLIIRNSGAQK
+2609 GYLIIRNSGAQNA
-2621 IVDTLYSQNGNF
+2621 IDTIYSQNGNF
-2633 QTYLFRGGQPN
+2633 PTYVFTGGQPN

-2649 VLSISIQYF
+2649 VLAISIQYF

-2726 AFDSETTGSLGF
+2726 AFDAEDSGSLGF

-2745 FMGGGAFGILTTG
+2745 VMGGGAFGMLTTG
-2758 VGGGSTNSFAADF
+2758 VGGGSTNNFVADF

-2813 NNCTPKKEE
+2813 NNCIPKKEE

-2827 IGGFSTTFGYTVRF
+2827 IGGFSTTFGYTVSF

-2853 IEVEMNLISL
+2853 IEVEMDAIKL
-2863 LRPDGSIY
+2863 LRPDGSLY

-2878 FFSSKIESWQQ
+2878 FFASKIESWQQ

-2916 NAIALYDQWRNG
+2916 NAIALYDQWKNG
-2928 FCNLIG
+2928 FCNMIG

-2939 VFTMDESIEWT
+2939 EFTMDESIEWT
-2950 PAIVAAY
+2950 PAIIAAY

-2995 NQYHNTM
+2995 NQYHNTL

-3008 AEVFDFSGGVNFER
+3008 AEVFDFSGGVNFDR
-3022 TISTQQSSST
+3022 TVTTQQSSST

-3037 RFFYLDAAFGAA
+3037 RFFYLDGAFGGV

-3054 DLGIGVISNTVDI
+3054 DLGIAIITNSVDI
-3067 EAKIGVKVTTNA
+3067 DTKVGVKVTSNA

-3093 TISYHIYDDDP
+3093 TISYHVYDDDP

-3112 IQAPLQDQTPFF
+3112 LQAPLQDQTPFF

-3134 QEEALTINQD
+3134 QEEALTVNQD
-3144 NAPLWIDDPEMGVII
+3144 NAPLWIDDPEMSIII
-3159 DPLSGAST
+3159 DPVTGAST
-3167 ANPPPVYDVAIGNAA
+3167 TNPPPVYDVAIGNAA

-3194 TNLARDATV
+3194 TNLTRDATV

-3221 NLNIV
+3221 DLNIV
-3226 SPTFSLPATGS
+3226 SPTFSLPASGS
-3237 VIQSLTVERPQGTPF
+3237 IIQSLTVERPLGTPF
-3252 YNFSGLRI
+3252 YDFSGLRI
-3260 GIRPA
+3260 GIQPA

-3275 DVNFKSPCSKV
+3275 DVNFKSPCSNV

-3294 LVVRRINPNIP
+3294 LVIRRINPNIP

-3317 YQSANQNLAHIQL
+3317 YQSANQNLAYIQL

-3352 TLVISDAG
+3352 TLVITDAG
-3360 LANGQDP
+3360 LSNGQDP
-3367 LYLFEWDIT
+3367 LYFFEWDIT
-3376 GNYNLYPDGEYRVRA
+3376 GNYNLYPDGEYKIRA
-3391 LAFCGVNG
+3391 LAFCGVSG
-3399 AEYSNESQVTLARSA
+3399 VEYSNESQITLARSP
-3414 LLVTGYPEP
+3414 LFVTGYPEP
-3423 ADGIWTPGDE
+3423 ADGIWTPGNE

-3439 TDIDCGVY
+3439 TDIDCGILNV
-3447 NTTGSIQNYVTLMDL
+3447 TDSIQNYVTLMDL
-3462 TTMMPVTFTH
+3462 TTMMPVAFTH
-3472 ICQNNKLTLI
+3472 ICQNNKLTI
-3482 PIGPMT
+3482 VPAGPMSA
-3488 LYDGHELRATYN
+3488 YDGHELRATYH

-3505 IGNIAQNVV
+3505 VGNIAENVI
-3514 WDFNVVTQQ
+3514 WDFDVVTQP
-3523 VDWAEKV
+3523 VDWAEDV
-3530 INVIVYENEIKTI
+3530 INVTIYENEIKTI
-3543 NTALFNTAG
+3543 HTALFNTAG
-3552 LIVNNLTLSG
+3552 MIVNNLTLSG
-3562 GQSWLTANPAFG
+3562 GQPWLTANPSFG
-3574 AVFGVPV
+3574 LPFGVPT
-3581 NGLNVALTFDGNNL
+3581 NGLNVAFTFDGNNL

-3608 MMGRNPSLIL
+3608 MMGRNPSLIV

-3626 PTFPID
+3626 PTFPIN

-3647 LNPYQPS
+3647 LNPYNPS
-3654 TDLNDIIQVYKDGQ
+3654 TDINDIIQVYKDGQ

-3674 LQNQGSFYFAN
+3674 IQNQGSFFFAN
-3685 IKIFGNASDEG
+3685 IKIFGNASDENE
-3696 GLLDFVIW
+3696 LLDFVIW
-3704 NSDEGIAYQPVFN
+3704 NSDEGVAYQPVFN

-3743 VDNDIYQFRRKIYV
+3743 VDNDIFQFRNIIYV
-3757 DSMNINGIKDG
+3757 DSLNVNGVKDG
-3768 LSWATAFNKLEHG
+3768 LSWATAFNKLEDG
-3781 IAVANATDTIWMAKG
+3781 IAVANASDTIWVAKG

-3804 RNASFIVN
+3804 RNASYIVD

-3820 FQSGM
+3820 FQNGM
-3825 TSPSQRTGNDE
+3825 TSSSQRTGNDE
-3836 TRLSGN
+3836 TKLSGN
-3842 IGIKATD
+3842 VGIKATN

-3861 TGILLDMITL
+3861 TGILLDRITI

-3900 IMDNGAATNKG
+3900 IMDKGAATVKG

-3920 TINGGV
+3920 FINGGV
-3926 FYIPNAGI
+3926 FYIPTGGT
-3934 ISNLYNAT
+3934 ISNIYNSNGAT
-3942 GASITISQNVSILKR
+3942 ITISQNVSILKN

>member
-1 MAFLSEYTTAT
+1 
-12 LSIKSLC
+12 
-19 PDIRLNTV
+19 
-27 KYYLLTIQKFS
+27 
-38 ILGDKSPF
+38 
-46 EKPISKAS
+46 
-54 KYNHSNML
+54 
-62 FQKYKSTEM
+62 M
-71 KFSLLTIIFL
+71 KFSVLTILFFF
-81 LIADLTYGQVF
+81 IADLTYGQVF
-92 NATSDSSDYY
+92 NAASDSSDYY

-110 VNPCLLN
+110 VDPCLLDGN
-117 GSGNQYNELTTQL
+117 GYRYNELTTQL

-145 DLLAIYGPPEPAIA
+145 DLLSIYGPNEPIINY
-159 RVLKINSDFIS
+159 VLKINNDFIS
-170 TNFDQDPFIQN
+170 TNFGSDPFIQN

-186 VEMWFKPY
+186 VEMWFKPH
-194 NGSEDLYRF
+194 NGSEDLYRI

-211 ENYNKIYIG
+211 ENYNKIFIG
-220 PNSINYSFA
+220 PNSINYSFV
-229 PNSWYHI
+229 PNSWCHI

-251 NGSPVGTINSF
+251 NGSSVGTINSF
-262 YPAKDIQS
+262 HPAKDIQS
-270 IGDLDMLNFL
+270 IGDFFKQNFL

-287 NVKRTPI
+287 NVKRTPF
-294 QISQNLVS
+294 QILQSLGS
-302 VSSLSANLVT
+302 VSTLSTNLVT
-312 LFKYSFFT
+312 IFKYSFST

-325 QATSTDGLVQFLSY
+325 LAFSTDGLAQNLSY
-339 QDNSHTFELFTFIPP
+339 ANNSHTIEPFTYIPP
-354 HQPIAGTLR
+354 YKPITGTLR
-363 DFVGPNQ
+363 DYVGPNQ
-370 NRNYAMLV
+370 NHNYAMLV
-378 FDEYG
+378 YDAYG
-383 SPAGGCSTLA
+383 IPAGSCSPLT

-405 AMTVS
+405 QMSVS
-410 TDLLDRIS
+410 TNLLDRVTMT
-418 LSWKNK
+418 WKNK
-424 SDLATSFKIYRDGNL
+424 SDLATSFRVYRDGIL

-448 KDSTFTFQD
+448 KDSTFTFHD
-457 VFSATNPLSIQSGKS
+457 VFSATNPLSIQSGKT
-472 YSYTLEMSS
+472 YTYTLQMSS

-489 YTFGIGKTLSL
+489 YTFGIGKTLSV
-500 DFLTSVNF
+500 DFLTSDNF
-508 DNRVTMSW
+508 DDRVTMSW
-516 LPAAENLIDK
+516 LPASGNLIDK
-526 YQIFRKNKLFSVL
+526 YQIFRKNKLFSVR
-539 QNSTTSFVDVR
+539 QNNETSFVDVR

-567 SIKAIFKN
+567 SIKAIFKD

-592 KDLFPVENVK
+592 NDFFPVANVM
-602 VKVKRLSNNKIDS
+602 VKVKRLSNGKIDS
-615 VLTNSL
+615 LLTNAS
-621 GIFSFT
+621 GVFDFT
-627 GLSYGLL
+627 GLSYGIV

-642 KSGHSFTYPTRVIT
+642 KSGHGFTYPTRVIT
-656 LTAANFA
+656 LTAGNFA

-671 SFEYVNGSAINAVN
+671 SFEYVNGSANNTVN
-685 LFTVTVNNFQDHP
+685 LFTATADTT
-698 LQDQVKLEWELASNA
+698 QDQVLLEWELASNA

-721 SNGKIIFNQVVSSAN
+721 RNGKIIFNEVVTSAN

-756 KYEVRIYSIQGN
+756 KYEVRIYNIQGN
-768 AVSAASKDSTV
+768 AVSAASKDSTL
-779 FFPDVSKIPIGGFPS
+779 FFPDVSKIPLGDLS
-794 NPEIINNN
+794 VAPETVSSN
-802 LTGNVSLIWAHAS
+802 LTGNVSITWSHTS
-815 TNIDGFRIYRNGSL
+815 TNIDGFRLYRNDSL
-829 IVELPHTEFTYIDK
+829 IVELPDSIFAYIDK

-856 AIRKLNNRTY
+856 AIRKINNRTY

-871 TPANQSVFNL
+871 TNTNPAFINL
-881 GPMPQP
+881 GPMPKP
-887 AAVNISILYENPSIQ
+887 AAINFLFFSNDPSIR
-902 VFWDEPVD
+902 VSWDEPVN
-910 LNSNT
+910 LNNNT

-925 DEEIGRVHKTLFR
+925 DEEIARRHKSLPS
-938 EFYDY
+938 YINDY
-943 KGFGLT
+943 EGFGLT
-949 NVVYKVSLYRA
+949 NIVYKVSLYRA
-960 IESGEIESG
+960 MESGEIESD
-969 KTTSSSV
+969 KTSSASV
-976 NFPVLNAAVSG
+976 NFPVLTAVHDN
-987 FSTIVSNTNG
+987 FSATPNNTNG
-997 TIRLFWDDITPIGY
+997 TIHLTWDIGIGQGF
-1011 NANGILLIDNND
+1011 NINGILLIDND
-1023 TIARLS
+1023 VEIARLS
-1029 KFATEFIHLPNT
+1029 LITTQFIHLPNT
-1041 TGSHVYKLYL
+1041 SGVHNYKLYL
-1051 FSRYEGVEYLSSSF
+1051 YSLYEGVEYLSSSF

-1104 VQSEFEIYRNEVPIA
+1104 IQSEFEIYRNEVLIA

-1146 KRLGVFSKYVGAS
+1146 KLQGVFSKYVGAS
-1159 ADIIDHKMIF
+1159 ADIIGYKMVF
-1169 GSVIDSNTGLGIENV
+1169 GTVINSNTGLGIKNV
-1184 NITLNGQLSAITNEA
+1184 SIWLNLYAQNLYAITNEA
-1199 GYYSILVPNENLF
+1199 GYYSFLVPNEYLNTILI
-1212 FQLRATVNYLFQQRI
+1212 ATVIGSGSGVRNI
-1227 ISVGNQDHYR
+1227 IFGEADHYR
-1237 EDFNFN
+1237 EDF
-1243 LPQIFSYT
+1243 IFEFPEEFPYT
-1251 SNAIIK
+1251 SNAVIK
-1257 YLGVDFDIYDLTG
+1257 YLDVDIDIYDLTG
-1270 NVHWQPT
+1270 NIHWQPT

-1324 DPERG
+1324 DPEKG
-1329 RLFTTYDENVNK
+1329 RIFTDYDENVNK

-1378 YEVTR
+1378 YEITR
-1383 NGTFIKVILK
+1383 NGIFIKQILK

-1420 KNQIYYSTEE
+1420 NNEIYFSTEE

-1452 FNTINLGN
+1452 FNTVSLGS

-1477 SWEYDGAA
+1477 TWEYDGAA
-1485 LDGFKIYR
+1485 LEGFKIYR

-1505 TSYKDYTGTPEN
+1505 TSYKDYAGTPETD
-1517 LETYSIEAIIKQN
+1517 ETYSIEAIIKQN
-1530 GVVNTSAKV
+1530 GVINTSAKV
-1539 HNSIYFPKL
+1539 NNGITFPKL
-1548 EQPYELTV
+1548 EQPYDMSVT
-1556 IPRPAIGDVEVR
+1556 PRPAIGDVEVR

-1581 VNNQNDTIVIDK
+1581 VNAQYDTVVIDK
-1593 NITISSSIFSVYI
+1593 DIIISSSIFSVHI

-1620 YAFSIRNGVEYLS
+1620 YAFSKRNGVEYLS
-1633 DVTQINNV
+1633 SVTQINDV
-1641 NYPVPPA
+1641 NYPEPPP
-1648 VICSASDGT
+1648 VTCSASDGT
-1657 YDNAVEITWSY
+1657 YDNAVEITWTY
-1668 PLDANIDGFQIS
+1668 PLDANIDSFQIS
-1680 RFGPGSLMKLVA
+1680 RFGPGLILTSVA
-1692 IVSKGQRKYVED
+1692 TVSKGQRKYVED
-1704 FTNINPQGQYLYIV
+1704 FININPQGNYNYFI
-1718 RPVRIVNGSNVEY
+1718 RPVRIVNGSNVAYNLWTLDE
-1731 FGAFDVGWPG
+1731 GWPG
-1741 KVNDIELGQFD
+1741 KG
-1752 HTTQALDVAVDG
+1752 AL
-1764 QWKVV
+1764 
-1769 GFPLEGIGGLIRIYK
+1769 
-1784 FEDNIWNQTQQIA
+1784 NA
-1797 TSNPNSWFG
+1797 TAP
-1806 RSVDI
+1806 I
-1811 SGSIILVGEPFRD
+1811 TSILD
-1824 NGGVT
+1824 NGGVSVDKEWMVIGKPGEN
-1829 GFFQGAAYTYR
+1829 GFGTTHIYKHENSTWIEKQSFQAVSPVNFGFSTDISDSLLVVGALT
-1840 LGSNGIWQQ
+1840 L
-1849 ERFINGPPT
+1849 PPKGAFNVYKLDANSVWNFFT
-1858 NSLFGS
+1858 FYAGHTNDNSLGK
-1864 DVAIDGNRFVVSSL
+1864 DVAISNNRIAVMGSYQFWTPSQNVFKNSLRVFEIPPGCNSSFCVL
-1878 ITHDPNLP
+1878 EIPVDSIYLTGMENWTVDRAESIDIVGEDIFIGFPNA
-1886 LVDLTY
+1886 T
-1892 QKVIQ
+1892 
-1897 VFNIPNNCFSGACYT
+1897 NT
-1912 SIPVNLVYKSWM
+1912 SIGVTTGLV
-1924 APPYWRPNSLG
+1924 AH
-1935 RSISLDGDK
+1935 
-1944 IVVGASYGTVT
+1944 
-1955 NGSIT
+1955 
-1960 TFVGGL
+1960 
-1966 AYYKIVGNSVTID
+1966 YKIEGGMVRLKHIIPGNASFPD
-1979 TILLDN
+1979 L
-1985 ANSGFGQSVSLKN
+1985 FGWDVEMAN
-1998 GVLAVG
+1998 GVLAIGSVYG
-2004 ARDAEA
+2004 AA
-2010 PGGLHGGKV
+2010 PNGIHGGKV
-2019 ELYRFQTQIAKWNKI
+2019 TLYRFGPINNNPSAWYAFQTLYPDVPVHHGFFGR
-2034 QTIYSGSPAQL
+2034 TIKMNG
-2045 ANFGSDVKLSD
+2045 NN
-2056 GFLAIGEPNRPNNA
+2056 LAISEYNRPNN
-2070 SKLFLYKENTGSNL
+2070 GSNFYLFQKDPYSDL
-2084 FEKVQSPEISDFNF
+2084 FEILQSPNPGNSNY
-2098 REEFFD
+2098 RSAFFD
-2104 SGSPDKYAAS
+2104 SGSPDIYQTG
-2114 FGFSLDLSHNH
+2114 FGNKFDLSDNH
-2125 LAVLAENT
+2125 LAIGSISNV
-2133 SYVFDLFP
+2133 YPFDLFP
-2141 IKINNFTASDG
+2141 VKIINFTASDG
-2152 TFTDTRLTWTISGCM
+2152 TFNDTKLSWNIDDCL
-2167 GCPAGYIDSIRVY
+2167 GCPADYIDSIRVY

-2187 RLPGTATT
+2187 RLPGTATS

-2207 SEAVSGKEYIY
+2207 PEAVSGKEYIY
-2218 EIAAKMNADFEYA
+2218 EIAAKINADFEYA
-2231 TPKAFDTGYS
+2231 TPKSFDTGYS

-2248 GQVLVLGT
+2248 GQVLVFGT
-2256 SSPVPGVTIHLM
+2256 SSPVPGVTINLM
-2268 GVDSSDY
+2268 GVDSTDY

-2285 SDGTFVINDI
+2285 SDGTFIINDI
-2295 YVRGGNGIIY
+2295 YVGGGNGIIY
-2305 IAKASYQDH
+2305 IAEASYQDH
-2314 VIMATGGNTYLFTPN
+2314 EIIATGGDTYLFTPN

-2334 NVIFF
+2334 NVLFF
-2339 DQTAYVV
+2339 DQTAYLV
-2346 TGRIYRQGSQCN
+2346 TGRIYRQGSLCN
-2358 LENITVKYFQS
+2358 LENIIVNYYQS
-2369 INGVESFIDSTR
+2369 INGVESFMDSTR

-2386 LYSIV
+2386 FYSIV
-2391 VKPTLNNLTQIRIS
+2391 VMPTLNNLTQIRIS
-2405 VDNLQKNQEM
+2405 VDNLQENQEE

-2420 VQYKFSP
+2420 VQYQFSP

-2437 FALVHKQDFIDT
+2437 FAIVNKQDFVDT

-2464 PIADQPILI
+2464 AIANQPILI

-2484 NVQTDEFGYINLNLP
+2484 EVQTDDFGYINLDLP
-2499 PKNYIMAVS
+2499 PKNYIMAVT
-2508 GISGSGVTN
+2508 GIVGSGVTN

-2530 VFLNLLDLHQ
+2530 VFLNLLDIHQ
-2540 AAGDDTLPHIAPVK
+2540 AAGDDTLPYIAPVK

-2569 NRFLCNDMQQPAI
+2569 DRFLCNDTQQPAI

-2591 VFILSENH
+2591 DFILSENH
-2599 RPGENCEVSD
+2599 RPGESCEVSE
-2609 GYLIIRNSGAQK
+2609 GYLIIRNSGAQNA
-2621 IVDTLYSQNGNF
+2621 IETIYSQNGNF
-2633 QTYLFRGGQPN
+2633 PTYVFRGGQPN

-2649 VLSISIQYF
+2649 VFAISIQYF

-2679 LPGTGVITDALTNDA
+2679 LPGTGVITDALTDDG

-2726 AFDSETTGSLGF
+2726 VFDSESSGSLGF
-2738 FLDGTAA
+2738 FLDGAA
-2745 FMGGGAFGILTTG
+2745 AGGGIGGFATLDVG
-2758 VGGGSTNSFAADF
+2758 VGGGNTDNYSADF

-2782 DSEDAIGRDANIIV
+2782 DSEDAVGRDANIIV

-2803 YGLSQLLTFE
+2803 YGLSQSLTFE
-2813 NNCTPKKEE
+2813 NNCIPKKEE
-2822 KISFG
+2822 KVTFG
-2827 IGGFSTTFGYTVRF
+2827 IGGFNTTFGYTVRF

-2853 IEVEMNLISL
+2853 IEVEMDVITLS
-2863 LRPDGSIY
+2863 RPDGSIY

-2878 FFSSKIESWQQ
+2878 YFASKIESWQQ

-2903 LCSDFSYRDSLSV
+2903 LCNDFSYRDSLSAS
-2916 NAIALYDQWRNG
+2916 AIALYDQWRNG
-2928 FCNLIG
+2928 FCNMIG
-2934 SYDGD
+2934 HYEGESF
-2939 VFTMDESIEWT
+2939 VMDESIEWT

-2982 SNKEITANNLSIT
+2982 SNKEITANNLSVT
-2995 NQYHNTM
+2995 NQYHNTL

-3008 AEVFDFSGGVNFER
+3008 AEVFDFSGGVNFDR
-3022 TISTQQSSST
+3022 TVTTQQSSST

-3037 RFFYLDAAFGAA
+3037 RFFYLDAAFGFYVNKKLSFGIAV
-3049 IKAKL
+3049 IKN
-3054 DLGIGVISNTVDI
+3054 VIDI
-3067 EAKIGVKVTTNA
+3067 EAKIGARIRTNA

-3112 IQAPLQDQTPFF
+3112 LQAPLQDQTPFF

-3134 QEEALTINQD
+3134 QEEALTVNQD
-3144 NAPLWIDDPEMGVII
+3144 NAPLLIDDPEMSVII
-3159 DPLSGAST
+3159 DPVSGAST

-3194 TNLARDATV
+3194 TNLTRDATV
-3203 FLDLTSN
+3203 FLDLVSN

-3221 NLNIV
+3221 DLNIV

-3237 VIQSLTVERPQGTPF
+3237 ILQSLTVERPLGTPF

-3275 DVNFKSPCSKV
+3275 DVHFASPCSNV

-3342 NVPGGLVNRQ
+3342 NVPGGLINRQ
-3352 TLVISDAG
+3352 TLFISDAG

-3367 LYLFEWDIT
+3367 LYLYEWDIT
-3376 GNYNLYPDGEYRVRA
+3376 GNYNLYPDGDYRIRA

-3399 AEYSNESQVTLARSA
+3399 VEYSNESQITLARSS

-3439 TDIDCGVY
+3439 TDIDCGILNV
-3447 NTTGSIQNYVTLMDL
+3447 TDSIQNYVTLMDL
-3462 TTMMPVTFTH
+3462 TTMMPVAFTH

-3482 PIGPMT
+3482 PVGPMS

-3505 IGNIAQNVV
+3505 VGNIAQNVI

-3523 VDWAEKV
+3523 VDWAEDV
-3530 INVIVYENEIKTI
+3530 INVTIYENEIKTI
-3543 NTALFNTAG
+3543 HTALFNTAG
-3552 LIVNNLTLSG
+3552 MIVNGLTLSG
-3562 GQSWLTANPAFG
+3562 NQPWLSANPAFG
-3574 AVFGVPV
+3574 STFGVPV
-3581 NGLNVALTFDGNNL
+3581 NGSNVAFTFDGNNL

-3608 MMGRNPSLIL
+3608 MMGRSPSLIV

-3626 PTFPID
+3626 PTYPID

-3647 LNPYQPS
+3647 LNPYNPS

-3668 FRGQGK
+3668 FRGQGQ

-3696 GLLDFVIW
+3696 ELLDFVIW

-3728 PGSSRGQLSNPEILR
+3728 PGSARGQLSNPEILR
-3743 VDNDIYQFRRKIYV
+3743 VDNDIYQFRRKIFV
-3757 DSMNINGIKDG
+3757 DSMNVNGIKDG
-3768 LSWATAFNKLEHG
+3768 LSWATAFNKLEDG
-3781 IAVANATDTIWMAKG
+3781 IAIANASDTIWIAKG

-3804 RNASFIVN
+3804 RNASYIVD

-3820 FQSGM
+3820 FQNGM

-3836 TRLSGN
+3836 TKLSGN
-3842 IGIKATD
+3842 IGIKTTN

-3861 TGILLDMITL
+3861 TGILLDRITI

-3900 IMDNGAATNKG
+3900 IMDKGAATVRG

-3920 TINGGV
+3920 SINGGV
-3926 FYIPNAGI
+3926 FYIPTGGT
-3934 ISNLYNAT
+3934 ISNIYNSNGAT
-3942 GASITISQNVSILKR
+3942 ITISQNVSILKN